1 MNVRNMFATLL
12 ACAAIARGAA
22 YGVEIRNADIESDLA
37 GGLSGIAAVMDATNT
52 DDDFAMDIGM
62 DSGFETLVLSW
73 LDAKE
78 IENFIEPVFDADDDI
93 SRGLTAS
100 LPEAAVCAAIFAGLA
115 GALAFSRTR

>member
-1 MNVRNMFATLL
+1 MNMRNMFAALL

-22 YGVEIRNADIESDLA
+22 YGVEIRNADIESDPFVEFP
-37 GGLSGIAAVMDATNT
+37 GIAAVVDAADA
-52 DDDFAMDIGM
+52 DDDFATDIGM

-73 LDAKE
+73 LDAKG